1 MEFILGLIWLVSI
14 IIGVSVGSSKGEGC
28 ISLMMTIL
36 LGPFWLPIIFI
47 SKGNRKQCPYCR
59 EYIDKKAIVCSHCQ
73 RDLSKPEIINN
84 VQRDDVPRLKF
95 NADKTGYYCPK
106 CSTMNPI
113 DMTTCRK
120 CGEEIQIV

>member
-1 MEFILGLIWLVSI
+1 MELLLGLIWLVSI
-14 IIGVSVGSSKGEGC
+14 IIGVSVGSKKGEGC
-28 ISLMMTIL
+28 ISLLMTVL
-36 LGPFWLPIIFI
+36 LGPLWLPVVFI

-73 RDLSKPEIINN
+73 RDLSPPTTTSDVK
-84 VQRDDVPRLKF
+84 QDDVSRLKF

-120 CGEEIQIV
+120 CGEKIGIL